1 MEQII
6 KTYLGIFLILLLTVT
21 GIGIVAAEVE
31 VTRARE
37 FKSDVIIEM
46 ENSNYNV
53 NVLNACMEQAGAIGY
68 DLKVTLYGKD
78 GTSVDYTPGVTLP
91 DGGITFAEVV
101 LDYSYRTGPFGDLMQ
116 HSIRGYGR

>member
-6 KTYLGIFLILLLTVT
+6 KTYLGIFMILLMTVT

-37 FKSDVIIEM
+37 FKSDVIIEL
-46 ENSNYNV
+46 ENSDYNV
-53 NVLNACMEQAGAIGY
+53 NVLNACMQQAQEIGY
-68 DLKVTLYGKD
+68 DLDITLYGKD
-78 GTSVDYTPGVTLP
+78 GTAVNYEPGGTIPSQGVN
-91 DGGITFAEVV
+91 FAEVV
-101 LDYSYRTGPFGDLMQ
+101 LNYSYRTGPFGNFLQ